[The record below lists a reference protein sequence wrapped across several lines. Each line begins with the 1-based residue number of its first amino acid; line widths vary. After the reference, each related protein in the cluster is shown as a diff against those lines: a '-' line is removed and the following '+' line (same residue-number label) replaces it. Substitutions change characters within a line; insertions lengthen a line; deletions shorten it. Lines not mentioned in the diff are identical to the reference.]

1 MQNTQSSL
9 YVYFNTRDEFVR
21 VDLRRVVFF
30 EADKNYVHIIF
41 QNGNKATILLS
52 LSNVAKVLTS
62 YIKEHNLQFV
72 RIGKSHIVNLAFLF
86 QINVLKQ
93 QLILSDNYSPRT
105 YTLNIS
111 KISLKALKDLYSP
124 KAIRDAKNETTK

>member
-1 MQNTQSSL
+1 MQNTSSSHF
-9 YVYFNTRDEFVR
+9 VYFNTRDEFVR
-21 VDLRRVVFF
+21 VDLRRVMFF
-30 EADKNYVHIIF
+30 EADKNYVHITF
-41 QNGNKATILLS
+41 QNGNKATILIS
-52 LSNVAKVLTS
+52 LTNVANVLSS

-93 QLILSDNYSPRT
+93 QLVLSDNHSPNT

-111 KISLKALKDLYSP
+111 KVSLRALKDLYSP
-124 KAIRDAKNETTK
+124 KAVNGNKNESTK